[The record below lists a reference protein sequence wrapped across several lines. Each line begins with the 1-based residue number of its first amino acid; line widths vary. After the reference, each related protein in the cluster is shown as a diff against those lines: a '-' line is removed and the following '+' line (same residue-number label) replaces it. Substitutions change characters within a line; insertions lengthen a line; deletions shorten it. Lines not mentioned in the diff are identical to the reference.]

1 MLGLKSAKTDKTEE
15 EPKERKAS
23 GKPDEEDAKKLIEI
37 YKDFFKRQA
46 KSVLPKIGAG
56 KEWWDEERWNRELA
70 DDLFAK
76 AMGISVETAR
86 RSIEQL
92 WEDGEYDSDRTEAYI
107 RKMCERRAE
116 MVNQATHE
124 EIKTA
129 LESSEDEEGLKTTP
143 EGVFENAEKNRSE
156 SAGNAFACALYAWS
170 LLEACRQNKRRGE
183 NVMKTWRTTSGNPR
197 SSHAAMDGG
206 QVI

>member
-1 MLGLKSAKTDKTEE
+1 M
-15 EPKERKAS
+15 
-23 GKPDEEDAKKLIEI
+23 
-37 YKDFFKRQA
+37 
-46 KSVLPKIGAG
+46 LPKIGAG

-86 RSIEQL
+86 RIIEQL

-197 SSHAAMDGG
+197 SSHAAMDGETVQYDEPFSNG
-206 QVI
+206 AMWPGDIDNLSVEEVANCQCIIEITVTD